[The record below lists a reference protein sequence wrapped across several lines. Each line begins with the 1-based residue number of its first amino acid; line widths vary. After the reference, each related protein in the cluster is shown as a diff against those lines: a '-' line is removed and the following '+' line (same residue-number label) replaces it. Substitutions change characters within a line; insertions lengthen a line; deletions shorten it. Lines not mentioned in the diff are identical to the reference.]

1 MSGGFTVTH
10 NLEHSCQRATN
21 CNVCFC
27 YRLMLLYSTLVFLS
41 REAFRR
47 ACLSGEG
54 AGRNWRQVINL
65 LWLT

>member
-1 MSGGFTVTH
+1 MGLQLHIISNIRFNGPLT
-10 NLEHSCQRATN
+10 AT
-21 CNVCFC
+21 FAF